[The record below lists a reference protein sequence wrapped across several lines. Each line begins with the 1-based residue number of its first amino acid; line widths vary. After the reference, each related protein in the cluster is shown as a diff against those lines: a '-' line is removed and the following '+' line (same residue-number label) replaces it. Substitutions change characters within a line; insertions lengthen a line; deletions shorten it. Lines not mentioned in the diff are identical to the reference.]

1 MEKTMKR
8 FRNRLTNQQVDAIV
22 KHQKNIPVKL
32 GELAKDL
39 GIDVKV
45 ATLNPGISGEIRRI
59 SDNNTTK
66 YKIRINRHEKK
77 ERQRFTLAH
86 EIAHFLLHKDKI
98 GDGLTEDILYR
109 STLSNTLEY
118 EANRFAAELIMPES
132 ALDEMQIDVESLD
145 DDAILDL
152 AGRFG
157 VSKDAMRIKL
167 GIV

>member
-1 MEKTMKR
+1 MKR
-8 FRNRLTNQQVDAIV
+8 FRERLTNQQIDAIV

-32 GELAKDL
+32 GELARDL
-39 GIDVKV
+39 GIEVKV
-45 ATLNPGISGEIRRI
+45 ATLNPGISGEIRKDSENNI
-59 SDNNTTK
+59 SK

-109 STLSNTLEY
+109 STLSNALEY
-118 EANRFAAELIMPES
+118 EANRFAAELIMPDAVLE
-132 ALDEMQIDVESLD
+132 EMQIDFESVD
-145 DDAILDL
+145 EDAIVDL
-152 AGRFG
+152 AERFG

-167 GIV
+167 GIA